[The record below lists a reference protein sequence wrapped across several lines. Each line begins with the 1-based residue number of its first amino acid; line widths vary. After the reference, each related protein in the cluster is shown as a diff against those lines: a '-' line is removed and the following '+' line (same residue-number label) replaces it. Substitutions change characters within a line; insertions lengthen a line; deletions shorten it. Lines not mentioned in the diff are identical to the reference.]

1 MTVCAEHN
9 SHDTST
15 GDEFGMTAMFRRVQ
29 EFDSKQEVWEQYA
42 ERLGHFF
49 ADKRLSSEQKITSFS
64 RIYSVV
70 TNTRDGTHKNEV
82 VSKLETALY
91 TNVSKAFSTRKLC

>member
-1 MTVCAEHN
+1 MDGPDPRFAQN
-9 SHDTST
+9 IYSHDTST

-49 ADKRLSSEQKITSFS
+49 AAKRLSSEQKITSFS

-70 TNTRDGTHKNEV
+70 TNTRDGTQQE
-82 VSKLETALY
+82 
-91 TNVSKAFSTRKLC
+91 